1 MNEERGLSLKASDAG
16 VIHFR
21 GLTPTQLI
29 SKLTPTEVTGQ
40 DRAFPLAGGV
50 EIVWK

>member
-1 MNEERGLSLKASDAG
+1 MNEGLSLKASDTD

-40 DRAFPLAGGV
+40 DHAFPFAGGV
-50 EIVWK
+50 EMVWK

>member
-1 MNEERGLSLKASDAG
+1 MNEERSLKASDAD

-21 GLTPTQLI
+21 GLTPTKLI

-40 DRAFPLAGGV
+40 DHAFPFAGGV
-50 EIVWK
+50 AIVWK